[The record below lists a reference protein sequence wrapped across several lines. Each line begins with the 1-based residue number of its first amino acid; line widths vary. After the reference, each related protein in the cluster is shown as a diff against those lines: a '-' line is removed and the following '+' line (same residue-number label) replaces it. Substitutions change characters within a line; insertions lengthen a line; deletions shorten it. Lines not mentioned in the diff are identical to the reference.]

1 MLKGKSVLLCLH
13 TEWVR
18 PRPWCHALSQR
29 RTDAGDKQKQ
39 KTVSLVFHES
49 NAFIET
55 ISGCQT
61 AQGQALKNGKKKKK
75 YFMVL
80 KGS

>member
-1 MLKGKSVLLCLH
+1 MH
-13 TEWVR
+13 
-18 PRPWCHALSQR
+18 CHSAE
-29 RTDAGDKQKQ
+29 QKQ

-61 AQGQALKNGKKKKK
+61 AQGQALKKWVEEEEEEEVLHGSEKKFKKKENGTFK
-75 YFMVL
+75 
-80 KGS
+80 